1 MLLFVGLTLMLIDRS
16 HSLSTPVR
24 AAAQPKATSVVEVGT
39 RPIDLILSSGFCA
52 FARQAGNFFCILF
65 TIRKA
70 HPAIRWSRNV
80 TRKQHFSSI
89 SIILL
94 LWLLIQEGYS
104 LDKFNCETLYN
115 KNISVTELEETYS
128 NILKNTGVIA
138 AISDFSIPIDRVV
151 GTSSGAL
158 AAALF
163 ANGYDSF
170 EIATG
175 DL

>member
-1 MLLFVGLTLMLIDRS
+1 
-16 HSLSTPVR
+16 
-24 AAAQPKATSVVEVGT
+24 
-39 RPIDLILSSGFCA
+39 
-52 FARQAGNFFCILF
+52 
-65 TIRKA
+65 
-70 HPAIRWSRNV
+70 
-80 TRKQHFSSI
+80 
-89 SIILL
+89 

-104 LDKFNCETLYN
+104 LDKFDCETLFN
-115 KNISVTELEETYS
+115 KNISVTGLEETQS

-163 ANGYDSF
+163 ANNYDSF